1 MSPTMEHTMSTT
13 KSETIAAIRR
23 LAPSASA
30 EFLDNF
36 SERQLQSF
44 LERLEEV
51 ESRYRGTTSKKSER
65 RGHNPSR

>member
-1 MSPTMEHTMSTT
+1 MSATMDPTMSTT

-23 LAPSASA
+23 LAPSASE

-44 LERLEEV
+44 LARLEEV
-51 ESRYRGTTSKKSER
+51 ESRFRDITPLKNAR
-65 RGHNPSR
+65 RGHHPLR

>member
-1 MSPTMEHTMSTT
+1 MDHTMST

-23 LAPSASA
+23 LAPSASE

-36 SERQLQSF
+36 SEGQLQSF

-51 ESRYRGTTSKKSER
+51 ESRYRDIGPAKNER